1 MKTSSNMNFKIERS
15 YTTTN
20 EYLWGAVK
28 TREHTDMKIEAN
40 K

>member
-1 MKTSSNMNFKIERS
+1 MNFKVERT
-15 YTTTN
+15 YNATN

-28 TREHTDMKIEAN
+28 TREQTDTKVEVS